1 MINLDKFKK
10 IFFKFKQEPR
20 FKIITNEAFKNS
32 YYDQKDLKLKFS
44 KIKKKDRDLIKK
56 YLSLSNTNEGKKS
69 FLNWGGG
76 NGILDIFIKTINP
89 SIETIIVEKKKLIE
103 HIKSKPNLSK
113 KYKYKKISFST
124 DQDLLKGDKF
134 NMILFFGSLCYM

>member
-20 FKIITNEAFKNS
+20 FKIITNEVFKKN
-32 YYDQKDLKLKFS
+32 YYDKKNLKLKFS
-44 KIKKKDRDLIKK
+44 KIKKKDRELIKK
-56 YLSLSNTNEGKKS
+56 YLSLSNTNEDKKS
-69 FLNWGGG
+69 FLMVGG